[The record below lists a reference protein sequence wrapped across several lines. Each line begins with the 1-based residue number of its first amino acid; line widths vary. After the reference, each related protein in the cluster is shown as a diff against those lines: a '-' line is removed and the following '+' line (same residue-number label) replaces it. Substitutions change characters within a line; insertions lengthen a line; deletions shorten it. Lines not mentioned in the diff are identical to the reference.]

1 MKPMTRNHPHI
12 SRRNALRTVA
22 GTALAS
28 VAGCLNDGGSSGTPS
43 DGTAA
48 TDSQGPLTRIAVE
61 GTTLVVELSAEADV
75 NQVNFIQ
82 PNGELFGKRDV
93 AAGAQQVLFEIGT
106 TYEPGEYRVVAL
118 EGEESVVETSLPI
131 QPSLSIVEMGIG
143 RNQPE
148 KMWDGSSDEIAE
160 EAFVTVENRGS
171 GPDAITKLLFLGDVP
186 YPSDEEGTNYANNE
200 DVSGIYDPQSDSEVS
215 EIIVAAGDQ
224 VTIYSSRSPFAF
236 VPGSGTSCKDEQQS
250 GEFEL
255 ILETPVE
262 EAQLTKNYNIQYS
275 ASTEADNCEI
285 TISES

>member
-1 MKPMTRNHPHI
+1 MTRDYPQI

-22 GTALAS
+22 GAALAS
-28 VAGCLNDGGSSGTPS
+28 MAGCLNNSDTAGTPGG
-43 DGTAA
+43 GT
-48 TDSQGPLTRIAVE
+48 TDPDSGPLTRVAVE
-61 GTTLVVELSAEADV
+61 DTTLVVELSAETDV
-75 NQVNFIQ
+75 DQVNLIQ

-93 AAGAQQVLFEIGT
+93 AVGAQQVSFEIGT
-106 TYEPGEYRVVAL
+106 AYDPGEYRVVAL
-118 EGEESVVETSLPI
+118 KDEESVVETSLPI
-131 QPSLSIVEMGIG
+131 QPDLSIVEMGIG

-200 DVSGIYDPQSDSEVS
+200 DVSGIYDPRSDSEVS
-215 EIIVAAGDQ
+215 EVIVAARDQ

-250 GEFEL
+250 GEFET